1 MQGYY
6 ERLAAAVLPMLAD
19 RALIRDAIV
28 SAVFI
33 VFLMVCR
40 SLVRRAILARH
51 DLGPEVRRRWVVYL
65 RNAVLVI
72 FALGMVFIW
81 GHEIQ
86 TFAVS
91 LVAIA
96 AAIVL
101 ATKEM
106 ILCMLGS
113 IFRSSSNAFA
123 VGDRVEIGGIRGQV
137 IDMNLVSTTLM
148 ESSHAA
154 HRQGTV
160 GRGVTVPNSLLL
172 SQPVFNESM
181 LGDYVLQTIH
191 VAILRKDDWVK
202 AELVLLEAGLT
213 IAAEYAADLSRHA
226 RELERRYAL
235 ESPMMEPRVRIF
247 LDHFEEIGLQLQLA
261 VPLGQRA
268 KIEQRI
274 LRMFLQGMDTQQPAG
289 SLPAR
294 SELVNPD

>member
-6 ERLAAAVLPMLAD
+6 DRLAAALLPMLAD
-19 RALIRDAIV
+19 RALVRDAVI

-33 VFLMVCR
+33 FSLMVCR
-40 SLVRRAILARH
+40 SLVRRAILRRH
-51 DLGPEVRRRWVVYL
+51 DLGSEVRRRWVVYL
-65 RNAVLVI
+65 RNCSLGV
-72 FALGMVFIW
+72 FTLGMIFIW

-96 AAIVL
+96 AAVVL

-123 VGDRVEIGGIRGQV
+123 VGDRVEIGGVRGQV

-148 ESSHAA
+148 ESSHAS
-154 HRQGTV
+154 HCQGTV

-191 VAILRKDDWVK
+191 IAILRSDDWEK
-202 AELVLLEAGLT
+202 AERVLMEAGEV
-213 IAAEYAADLSRHA
+213 IAAEYAQDLSRHA

-247 LDHFEEIGLQLQLA
+247 LDRYEEIGLQLQVA
-261 VPLGQRA
+261 VPLGQRS
-268 KIEQRI
+268 KVEQRV
-274 LRMFLQGMDTQQPAG
+274 LRLFLQGMNTKK
-289 SLPAR
+289 SL
-294 SELVNPD
+294 LKNDVK

>member
-6 ERLAAAVLPMLAD
+6 ERLAAALLPMLAD
-19 RALIRDAIV
+19 RALIRDVII

-33 VFLMVCR
+33 TVLMVCR
-40 SLVRRAILARH
+40 SLMRRAILRRH

-65 RNAVLVI
+65 RNA
-72 FALGMVFIW
+72 ALGVFFLGMIFIW

-113 IFRSSSNAFA
+113 IYRSSSNAFT

-137 IDMNLVSTTLM
+137 IDMNFVSTTLM
-148 ESSHAA
+148 ESSHALQ
-154 HRQGTV
+154 HQGTV
-160 GRGVTVPNSLLL
+160 GRSITVPNSLLL
-172 SQPVFNESM
+172 NQPVFNESM

-191 VAILRKDDWVK
+191 IAITRVDDWLK
-202 AELVLLEAGLT
+202 AELVLLEAGQT
-213 IAAEYAADLSRHA
+213 IAAEYALDLSRHA

-235 ESPMMEPRVRIF
+235 ESPMIEPRVRIS
-247 LDHFEEIGLQLQLA
+247 LDRYEEIGLQLQIA

-268 KIEQRI
+268 KIEQRV
-274 LRMFLQGMDTQQPAG
+274 LRMFLQGMGVNA
-289 SLPAR
+289 SLASR
-294 SELVNPD
+294 DVK

>member
-1 MQGYY
+1 MTMPGYY
-6 ERLAAAVLPMLAD
+6 ESLVAAWLPMLAD
-19 RALIRDAIV
+19 RALIRDAII

-33 VFLMVCR
+33 VALMICR
-40 SLVRRAILARH
+40 SLVRSAILSRH
-51 DLGPEVRRRWVVYL
+51 DLGPEVRRRWLVYL
-65 RNAVLVI
+65 RNAALVV
-72 FALGMVFIW
+72 FAIGMVFIW

-113 IFRSSSNAFA
+113 IYRTSSNAFT
-123 VGDRVEIGGIRGQV
+123 VGDRIEVGGIRGQV

-148 ESSHAA
+148 ESSHASS
-154 HRQGTV
+154 HQGTV

-172 SQPVFNESM
+172 SQPVYNESM
-181 LGDYVLQTIH
+181 LGEYVLQTIH
-191 VAILRKDDWVK
+191 VAILRSDDWVK
-202 AELVLLEAGLT
+202 AEAVLMEAGQQ
-213 IAAEYAADLSRHA
+213 IAAEYSLDLSRHA

-235 ESPMMEPRVRIF
+235 ESPMVEPRVRIS
-247 LDHFEEIGLQLQLA
+247 LDQYEEIGLQLQIA

-268 KIEQRI
+268 KIEQRV
-274 LRMFLQGMDTQQPAG
+274 LRMFLQGM
-289 SLPAR
+289 
-294 SELVNPD
+294 EK

>member
-6 ERLAAAVLPMLAD
+6 ERLAAALLPMLAD
-19 RALIRDAIV
+19 RALIRDAIIC
-28 SAVFI
+28 AVFI
-33 VFLMVCR
+33 FSLMVSR
-40 SLVRRAILARH
+40 SLIRRAILRRH

-65 RNAVLVI
+65 RNCSLGV
-72 FALGMVFIW
+72 FTLGMIFIW

-148 ESSHAA
+148 ESSHAS

-191 VAILRKDDWVK
+191 VAILRNDNWEK
-202 AELVLLEAGLT
+202 AERVLMEAGGV
-213 IAAEYAADLSRHA
+213 IAAEYAHDLSRHA

-247 LDHFEEIGLQLQLA
+247 LDHYEEIGLQLQIA
-261 VPLGQRA
+261 VPLGHRA
-268 KIEQRI
+268 KIEQRV
-274 LRMFLQGMDTQQPAG
+274 LRLFLQGMSANK
-289 SLPAR
+289 SLAK
-294 SELVNPD
+294 SDMK

>member
-6 ERLAAAVLPMLAD
+6 ERLAAALLPMLAD
-19 RALIRDAIV
+19 RALIRDAII

-33 VFLMVCR
+33 ISLMICR
-40 SLVRRAILARH
+40 SLIRSAILRRH

-65 RNAVLVI
+65 RNCSLGV
-72 FALGMVFIW
+72 FALGMIFIW

-148 ESSHAA
+148 ESSHAS

-191 VAILRKDDWVK
+191 VAILRNDDWER
-202 AELVLLEAGLT
+202 AERVLMEAGDA
-213 IAAEYAADLSRHA
+213 IAAEYAQDLSRHA

-247 LDHFEEIGLQLQLA
+247 LDHYEEIGLQLQIA
-261 VPLGQRA
+261 VPLGHRA
-268 KIEQRI
+268 RIEQRV
-274 LRMFLQGMDTQQPAG
+274 LRLFLQGMSANKPFTKSD
-289 SLPAR
+289 
-294 SELVNPD
+294 VK